1 MVVYGRKDPLDR
13 SWMSRVSLPRVWL
26 CNGRPRPA
34 GGRGWGGGSETDS
47 DCNGRGGKIAYWRCT
62 VNYGYLRL
70 DGYIPPSVKETEE
83 EEGKEKRRVRDC
95 EVLST
100 AVFTTWY
107 WYRYILVV
115 IQISYAIA
123 KQEDSKEEEEE
134 ESYSNIN

>member
-1 MVVYGRKDPLDR
+1 M
-13 SWMSRVSLPRVWL
+13 
-26 CNGRPRPA
+26 
-34 GGRGWGGGSETDS
+34 
-47 DCNGRGGKIAYWRCT
+47 

-70 DGYIPPSVKETEE
+70 DAYTPPSG
-83 EEGKEKRRVRDC
+83 EGKRKEKRRVRDC

-107 WYRYILVV
+107 WYRYILVL